1 MIRFF
6 PCFLT
11 SLYRKGTQHSNPLA
25 STKAFALTIRP
36 YETRSTNHCLFPEST
51 FSTDTPPL
59 FSWMEGVQEVSLA
72 LGHDEPVSV
81 GCPLYNEA
89 LAVKGCLILSS
100 NVISRGQMKNRMT
113 FLFKNCQILTTKV
126 RIKIEIKDFQ
136 SGNLCVQVGF

>member
-11 SLYRKGTQHSNPLA
+11 SLYLRGTQHSKPLA
-25 STKAFALTIRP
+25 FTDAFALRTRP
-36 YETRSTNHCLFPEST
+36 YVTRRTNHCLFSNGT

-59 FSWMEGVQEVSLA
+59 FFEMEGVQEVSLA